1 MQSKI
6 VLISNDTD
14 FFEYIIPR
22 LSLRKCDELFRFRFD
37 VIPEK
42 IHLLETSLI
51 IINSENNQKQSLDL
65 LELLKN
71 TPTIIFSYSFN
82 SDFSVEIF
90 KKGAFSYITLETP
103 IEELHARLKSA
114 LNLVSSI
121 KKNSQYRD
129 ILVKNNLL
137 TKNNEVFLNF
147 TAILDS
153 ELENI
158 HKSSSLATLV
168 AIAPDDKSKFS
179 IQPNQIETIIL
190 NNVRKNDIL
199 MNYSPGKYF
208 LLLNDAD
215 ITKSDKIW
223 NNLIKILPQGIYAGF
238 SQINNKTRQQVINEA
253 LNNLHDKIKNTS
265 ETVMTVNNIYSG
277 DNFKFFRQEFNK
289 KLEQI
294 ISPVFYHIQQIYND
308 RLFGIK
314 IEQSVGD
321 GYGVLYIK
329 SRHIVGSLRITS
341 PGFSTINIDVK
352 YEQNKI
358 NESDTDSNII
368 IDSKRI
374 TIEPNELESGLLQDL
389 LEQFIIEFKNS
400 ISSEQ

>member
-223 NNLIKILPQGIYAGF
+223 NNLIKKLPQGIYAGF